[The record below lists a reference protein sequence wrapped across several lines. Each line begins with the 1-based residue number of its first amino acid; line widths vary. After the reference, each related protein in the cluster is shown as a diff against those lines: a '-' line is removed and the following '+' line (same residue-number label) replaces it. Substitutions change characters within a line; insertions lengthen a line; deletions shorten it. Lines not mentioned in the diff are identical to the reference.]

1 MQSRLFY
8 ILSQI
13 IFPDVVG
20 KVTASGPPVLG
31 QGGYTLICDVQVA
44 NRLHPYI
51 TTYQWTKNNS
61 SVTELEV
68 GTGIES
74 NSLSFSSL
82 RLSDAGRYTCQATV
96 HSFRTNDDITVMASH
111 NVKIQS

>member
-8 ILSQI
+8 ILF
-13 IFPDVVG
+13 FPDVVG
-20 KVTASGPPVLG
+20 EVTASGPPVLG

-111 NVKIQS
+111 DVKIQS

>member
-1 MQSRLFY
+1 MQSHLFY

-31 QGGYTLICDVQVA
+31 QGGYTLICDVHVA
-44 NRLHPYI
+44 DRLRPYI
-51 TTYQWTKNNS
+51 TTYLWTKNNS

-68 GTGIES
+68 GTGLES

-82 RLSDAGRYTCQATV
+82 RLSDADHYTCHAIV

-111 NVKIQS
+111 NVRIQS